1 MGAHNSVVGA
11 DQGFALHPGTRN
23 RYEIR
28 YTRTQLGLFGMAAAR
43 VWRGGR
49 GSYVADLRVHSMRS
63 IMGSSACAGI
73 NYRRS
78 WCISSKIVEISRVL
92 EG

>member
-1 MGAHNSVVGA
+1 MPIIRSWALTR
-11 DQGFALHPGTRN
+11 GFALHPGTGN
-23 RYEIR
+23 GYEIR

-49 GSYVADLRVHSMRS
+49 GSYVADPRVHPMRL

-78 WCISSKIVEISRVL
+78 WCISPKIVEISRVL